1 MQANKSLLS
10 GLIWCKWDF
19 FLHSAGNRIL
29 QLNGDKQ
36 PVGWQVEVEVNKSNI
51 SKFGFM

>member
-1 MQANKSLLS
+1 MQANKSPLS
-10 GLIWCKWDF
+10 GLSWRKLDV
-19 FLHSAGNRIL
+19 LHSGGNRIL

-36 PVGWQVEVEVNKSNI
+36 PVGWLVEVEVNKSNL